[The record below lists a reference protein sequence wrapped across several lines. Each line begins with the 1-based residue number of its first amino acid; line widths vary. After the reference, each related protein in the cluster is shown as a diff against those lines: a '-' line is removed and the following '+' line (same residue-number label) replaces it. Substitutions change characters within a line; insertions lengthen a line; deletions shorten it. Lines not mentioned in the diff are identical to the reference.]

1 MALLDKLNSD
11 LKDAMRARDELKTS
25 VLRML
30 LSAINYA
37 EIAQQK
43 KLDDGGIIGVVQK
56 EIKQRRESIEAFE
69 KGNRPE
75 LAAKEKAEMAM
86 LQAYVPAQMSRDE
99 ILAVVQQVLAE
110 TGAKGPG
117 DKGKVMQKL
126 MPLVR
131 GKADGNEVNGIVT
144 ELLGK
149 L

>member
-1 MALLDKLNSD
+1 MPLLDQLNSD
-11 LKDAMRARDELKTS
+11 LKAAMRARDELKTS
-25 VLRML
+25 VLRLL
-30 LSAINYA
+30 LSAVNYA

-43 KLDDGGIIGVVQK
+43 KLDDGGILQVIQK

-99 ILAVVQQVLAE
+99 IVTVVQQVLAE
-110 TGAKGPG
+110 VGAKGPG

-126 MPLVR
+126 MPQVR
-131 GKADGNEVNGIVT
+131 GKADGNEVNAIVT

>member
-1 MALLDKLNSD
+1 
-11 LKDAMRARDELKTS
+11 MRARDELKTS
-25 VLRML
+25 VLRLL
-30 LSAINYA
+30 LSAVNYA

-43 KLDDGGIIGVVQK
+43 KLDDGGILQVIQK

-99 ILAVVQQVLAE
+99 IITIVQQVLAE
-110 TGAKGPG
+110 VGAKGPG

-126 MPLVR
+126 MPQIR
-131 GKADGNEVNGIVT
+131 GKADGNEVNAIVT